1 MNGRIKQQTA
11 IKMVQTSKKIYL
23 ARTLKNVYST
33 FNKAHQKSYVQ
44 RIYNIIKIMFI
55 VYTNCSRD
63 ISCTFNNKYILRT
76 QQYLKVSTSGAYF
89 CFRIYIYFCNFIV
102 LKKLGVHLTPRV
114 LTQNN
119 SLTYKIIIGLQQIL
133 SYLPN
138 TSYALI
144 YLDLIHFITM
154 TGVNK
159 NSHQKKC
166 ASRQDFNNNDPVLNL
181 EDKFDDLVN
190 ANSPIGGVARPVL
203 VRSKLQPN
211 M

>member
-1 MNGRIKQQTA
+1 M
-11 IKMVQTSKKIYL
+11 
-23 ARTLKNVYST
+23 
-33 FNKAHQKSYVQ
+33 
-44 RIYNIIKIMFI
+44 
-55 VYTNCSRD
+55 
-63 ISCTFNNKYILRT
+63 
-76 QQYLKVSTSGAYF
+76 
-89 CFRIYIYFCNFIV
+89 
-102 LKKLGVHLTPRV
+102 HLTPRV

-203 VRSKLQPN
+203 VRSKL
-211 M
+211 